1 VQELIGQIAAS
12 LIAGTIIL
20 ILAVVSWRGQHHS
33 TSAVQYSALKEGILD
48 FAEVMEEDIS
58 NMGAGLTNNALNAP
72 AGYGAFYSSTAFNT
86 ATSPYSF
93 KFYSWTDRT
102 ANIDPNPTT
111 PYDSWVEYEWQQTG
125 TVQVKDPTT
134 GNYVTT
140 PTFKIERTVKTAAG
154 SATSSG
160 ESIDTVTGIDFEF
173 LNEAGVE
180 VDVEA
185 NPALMKNV
193 RAVLVT
199 LTAVSPL
206 GGGKGYLATDDAA
219 LKYDVDQS
227 RWSRTIRPPNLN
239 RIPN

>member
-1 VQELIGQIAAS
+1 MQELIGQIAAS

-33 TSAVQYSALKEGILD
+33 TSAVQYSALKEGVLD
-48 FAEVMEEDIS
+48 FAEVMEEDLS
-58 NMGAGLTNNALNAP
+58 NMGAGRTNNTLTSA

-86 ATSPYSF
+86 TTSPYTF

-102 ANIDPNPTT
+102 ADIT
-111 PYDSWVEYEWQQTG
+111 PGTDHDSWVQYQWQQTG
-125 TVQVKDPTT
+125 TVQVKDPAT

-160 ESIDTVTGIDFEF
+160 ESIDTITGITFEF
-173 LNEAGVE
+173 LNDVGTALAVE
-180 VDVEA
+180 TT
-185 NPALMKNV
+185 PSLMKNV
-193 RAVLVT
+193 RAVRVT

-206 GGGKGYLATDDAA
+206 GGGEGYLTTDDAA

-239 RIPN
+239 RVPN